1 MYQIWDTVDVPRM
14 YVKWIETWTHKHP
27 GWQHWFWTLHD
38 IRRLITRHYPDYLTL
53 YDSYE
58 SSVFRADAGRYFILH
73 RYGGVYVDLDMDAV
87 RPMDAWTWYSPCLVS
102 EENYEHVFVVREQ
115 KATNVMNGFIAAAP
129 NHPFLDF
136 VVKSLDDAARNY
148 FGDYLY
154 ATGPG
159 FFDAA
164 LRRYITRPS
173 TTEAGRVT
181 VLPPFYFLPTY
192 DPSESDVISGKCF
205 PTRMRSL
212 PDKAQIVCRTLAKR
226 SFHNDVDPMA
236 YANHHWIHAYM
247 FDDAW
252 KKSDA
257 HNVFHVVPGLKSA
270 VAATSNFDSV

>member
-1 MYQIWDTVDVPRM
+1 MYI
-14 YVKWIETWTHKHP
+14 KWIETWTQKHP
-27 GWQHWFWTLHD
+27 TWQHWFWTLHD
-38 IRRLITRHYPDYLTL
+38 IRQLVIRHYPDYLTL

-73 RYGGVYVDLDMDAV
+73 RYGGVYVDLDMEAV

-115 KATNVMNGFIAAAP
+115 KSTNIMNGFIGTAAG
-129 NHPFLDF
+129 HPFLDL
-136 VVKSLDDAARNY
+136 VIKSLDEAARNY

-164 LRRYITRPS
+164 LRRYLAGGPP
-173 TTEAGRVT
+173 TTQAARVT
-181 VLPPFYFLPTY
+181 VLPPIYFLPTY

-205 PTRMRSL
+205 PTRMRGL
-212 PDKAQIVCRTLAKR
+212 PAKAQIMCRRLARR
-226 SFHNDVDPMA
+226 SFHNDVDAAA

-247 FDDAW
+247 FDEAW
-252 KKSDA
+252 KKADA
-257 HNVFHVVPGLKSA
+257 RNVFHAVPAVKSA
-270 VAATSNFDSV
+270 VIGSTNFD